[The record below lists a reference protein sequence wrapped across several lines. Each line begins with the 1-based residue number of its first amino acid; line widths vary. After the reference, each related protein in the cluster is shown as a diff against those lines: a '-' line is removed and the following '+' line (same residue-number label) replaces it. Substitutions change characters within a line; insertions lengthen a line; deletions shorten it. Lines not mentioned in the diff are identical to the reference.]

1 MKDKV
6 NKNIHSATSS
16 HISTIGMTTNSSG
29 YTRSN
34 KIVVIGPCEA
44 EVIGT
49 IALLQ
54 HDGFQVCQGKGVK
67 LDAGDLL
74 IVTLSTVPLLGWW
87 RHLEYLHILKRKG
100 KYQMLAIIPT
110 DLKEIML
117 RQSICPIIEGGE
129 TLAQLH
135 NALLV
140 AAETWKKGSLPRINR
155 RKNTPDRKLT
165 AGQARA
171 IYKLLEGEYIDSKT
185 QYSQRYLALE
195 RLGFSGTAQF
205 SLFTAGIG
213 NVIQRHNFIF

>member
-1 MKDKV
+1 MKVKA

-16 HISTIGMTTNSSG
+16 HILKVGLTANSTGH
-29 YTRSN
+29 TRSN
-34 KIVVIGPCEA
+34 KIVVVGPSEA
-44 EVIGT
+44 EVTGI

-67 LDAGDLL
+67 LDADDLL

-87 RHLEYLHILKRKG
+87 RHLEYLHMLKRKG

-110 DLKEIML
+110 ALKEIML
-117 RQSICPIIEGGE
+117 RQSICPIIEGGG

-135 NALLV
+135 NALLA
-140 AAETWKKGSLPRINR
+140 AAETWKKGILPRINR
-155 RKNTPDRKLT
+155 GKSTPDRKLT

-171 IYKLLEGEYIDSKT
+171 IYKLLEGKYIDSKT

-213 NVIQRHNFIF
+213 NVIQRQNFIF

>member
-16 HISTIGMTTNSSG
+16 HISTIGMTANCSG

-44 EVIGT
+44 EVIGI

-165 AGQARA
+165 AGQAVQY
-171 IYKLLEGEYIDSKT
+171 IIFLKGNISTVKLNI
-185 QYSQRYLALE
+185 A
-195 RLGFSGTAQF
+195 
-205 SLFTAGIG
+205 
-213 NVIQRHNFIF
+213 NVILPLNVLAFLEQRNFHYLQQELVT